1 MENNLITD
9 VGIKFGG
16 ARKDLYNG
24 RTSPLKKPTSA
35 NSFDV
40 DLFLSDF
47 SSDADGVDQLSS
59 FQSLS
64 SKGKL
69 WKVA

>member
-1 MENNLITD
+1 MENNPITD

-40 DLFLSDF
+40 DLFF
-47 SSDADGVDQLSS
+47 CPT
-59 FQSLS
+59 SLPM
-64 SKGKL
+64 L
-69 WKVA
+69 MA